1 MIKTK
6 VDKNNNFLTNS
17 IKNLSINMK
26 IIYEKLK
33 MKPENEGVKLE
44 SDFLEEVNKKILAP
58 K

>member
-44 SDFLEEVNKKILAP
+44 SDFLEEVNKKILAS